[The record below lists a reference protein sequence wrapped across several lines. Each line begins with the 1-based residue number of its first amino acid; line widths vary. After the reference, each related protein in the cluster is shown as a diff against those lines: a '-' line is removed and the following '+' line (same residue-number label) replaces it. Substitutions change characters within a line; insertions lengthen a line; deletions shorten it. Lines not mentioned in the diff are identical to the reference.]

1 MAQITD
7 MPLAQ
12 LRYFRAG
19 DLAHPEYTNNY
30 IEALAADILVN
41 GINKPLIV
49 RPVGDMYEVVC
60 GLKRWKAAIVAGLQ
74 SVPVEVR
81 TLSDAE
87 AAALAVQDNFF

>member
-7 MPLAQ
+7 MPLPQ

-19 DLAHPEYTNNY
+19 DLAHPKYTNDH
-30 IEALAADILVN
+30 IEALAADILAN

-60 GLKRWKAAIVAGLQ
+60 GLKRWKAALVAGLQ

-87 AAALAVQDNFF
+87 AASLAAQDNFI